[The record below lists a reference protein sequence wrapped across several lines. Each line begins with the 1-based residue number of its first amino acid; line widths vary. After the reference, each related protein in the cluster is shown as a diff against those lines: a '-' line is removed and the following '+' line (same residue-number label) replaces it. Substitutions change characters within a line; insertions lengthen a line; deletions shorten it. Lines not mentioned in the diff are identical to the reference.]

1 MAHLN
6 GPFLIGSALLLIL
19 LAFIDLLY
27 RASGLS
33 RGTALYLT
41 LLTLGGVC
49 TWFVHR
55 QFRRK

>member
-1 MAHLN
+1 MAHPD

-27 RASGLS
+27 RAAGLS
-33 RGTALYLT
+33 RAAALYLT